1 MAAVQDSMSRFIL
14 KWAGANTVG
23 WLAAAVLALPFL
35 LLYQPLHKGIAG
47 AAIGIGLGA
56 GQWLLMRHYLEKAG
70 WWIVVTVVG
79 FAVGGALMGFG
90 TTEELSKRGLS
101 TETVGFVLGATA
113 GVAQWTVLRWRSP
126 RAIWWIPAS
135 IGAFG
140 LGWFVNWS
148 VDFGFAYEDPLGL
161 VVSFPLLLIPFV
173 LISGATLR
181 WIVTVHSATP
191 VESSTH

>member
-101 TETVGFVLGATA
+101 RETVGFVLGATA
-113 GVAQWTVLRWRSP
+113 GVAQWTVLRRRSP

-140 LGWFVNWS
+140 F
-148 VDFGFAYEDPLGL
+148 GL
-161 VVSFPLLLIPFV
+161 VCQLERGLWFCIRRSPG
-173 LISGATLR
+173 SGCVVPAPADPVRTHFR
-181 WIVTVHSATP
+181 SHSP
-191 VESSTH
+191 VDCYRA